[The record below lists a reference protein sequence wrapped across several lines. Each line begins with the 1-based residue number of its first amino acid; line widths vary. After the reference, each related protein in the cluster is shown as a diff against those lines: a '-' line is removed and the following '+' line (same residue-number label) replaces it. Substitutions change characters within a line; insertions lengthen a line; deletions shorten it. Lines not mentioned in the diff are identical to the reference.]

1 MDIINE
7 VGKQIKKIMRTI
19 QFFRLKK
26 KRKQQRSEVI
36 YIENMILVENLIKKM
51 KDFTEELK
59 SETHYLK

>member
-36 YIENMILVENLIKKM
+36 YIENMILVENLIEKM